1 MRETIEQAINFCIEA
16 LNHDGVG
23 SDQEVLSIIR
33 SLENLP
39 YQGTGLGIGT
49 GGYRG
54 YRSSY
59 EDLLKRFIN
68 RKTITGSLSWED
80 ALLLLYDAANFD
92 EKSIFSTS
100 CSVKDDIIFNH
111 ILEHILNNLVAK
123 NDIESALKFIPNFRT
138 TTIFEKE
145 NNHDRGYLIV
155 LRYYSSKGEP
165 TQFFNYFKLA
175 EPRKNKSEV
184 ADLKAYLVESFAGN
198 NPIEKTLELCSH
210 KNLGEKMQ
218 QGH

>member
-1 MRETIEQAINFCIEA
+1 MKETIEQAINFCIQA

-54 YRSSY
+54 CRSSHQ
-59 EDLLKRFIN
+59 DLLKRFVN

-92 EKSIFSTS
+92 EKSILSTAR
-100 CSVKDDIIFNH
+100 SVKDDIIFNH
-111 ILEHILNNLVAK
+111 ILEHILNNFVAK

-138 TTIFEKE
+138 TTIFQNE
-145 NNHDRGYLIV
+145 NNH
-155 LRYYSSKGEP
+155 
-165 TQFFNYFKLA
+165 
-175 EPRKNKSEV
+175 
-184 ADLKAYLVESFAGN
+184 
-198 NPIEKTLELCSH
+198 
-210 KNLGEKMQ
+210 
-218 QGH
+218 